1 MTEKIIIH
9 LLSGLKNSLGVYRG
23 KGGQQGAVKYSIQS
37 FKWKPTTCAKTHK
50 LRNSKKHFKQS
61 PIGCKRLMRLRSAA
75 NNQATRRNEQIKS
88 YLQLGSSS
96 NRYAPRLPQQET
108 KSSTKQLAPTDP
120 ILGPEN
126 LLKTGF
132 AQKGLPSTLSCLE
145 AIPMDLCDIC
155 SLMRK
160 AATLATPECLLFF
173 LPEPVAFR
181 RVYGLEAYSR
191 MATPECLLYE
201 SYWFRPILSELIG
214 AATETATI
222 NRNRAPSG
230 PVKVSVP
237 TQPQERP
244 QGGVSLTSGVA
255 ALLAWFPASWA
266 SKVAPCLLSKEVH
279 HRTHKR
285 WQYPASRERPLGCNE
300 LNETESF
307 KQSGSLIRKPQAL
320 TLVSTKTTK
329 LLAASRKYVI
339 IPSQGGITPEQWK
352 QTATLCPLDWP
363 TNYSLLRLWH
373 LPMSLHQFANL
384 LYKQLDHRHMFT
396 QWSLDLKELAERA
409 VFHQP
414 ATYFTDAALQEHWRD
429 LDFPSRKLRQRPPA
443 ADLAAFRAK
452 RDDLRQ
458 HAVTQEQ
465 RNPVSFSLENSWT
478 DTVQD
483 DKNFYQ
489 NNTMLRMA

>member
-1 MTEKIIIH
+1 MMARFT
-9 LLSGLKNSLGVYRG
+9 
-23 KGGQQGAVKYSIQS
+23 
-37 FKWKPTTCAKTHK
+37 
-50 LRNSKKHFKQS
+50 
-61 PIGCKRLMRLRSAA
+61 
-75 NNQATRRNEQIKS
+75 
-88 YLQLGSSS
+88 
-96 NRYAPRLPQQET
+96 
-108 KSSTKQLAPTDP
+108 
-120 ILGPEN
+120 PEN
-126 LLKTGF
+126 LGALPALWLQAKLTISLAPFQEKF
-132 AQKGLPSTLSCLE
+132 AKLFQTIAVELWLRGRSNDIRDTFQVVARSITIRVAERLAKY
-145 AIPMDLCDIC
+145 IC

-160 AATLATPECLLFF
+160 AATLATPE
-173 LPEPVAFR
+173 
-181 RVYGLEAYSR
+181 
-191 MATPECLLYE
+191 TECLLYE

-222 NRNRAPSG
+222 NRNCAPSG

-244 QGGVSLTSGVA
+244 QGGVSLASGVA

-266 SKVAPCLLSKEVH
+266 SKIAPCFLSQGGAPQDPQEVAIPCPT
-279 HRTHKR
+279 REAPGMQRAQRDRVLQAVRFVDKKAPGIDLGIDED
-285 WQYPASRERPLGCNE
+285 YKASGCFSEVIRGYQMGVIEPTTMHGFKAIRPIWV
-300 LNETESF
+300 
-307 KQSGSLIRKPQAL
+307 SLD
-320 TLVSTKTTK
+320 
-329 LLAASRKYVI
+329 VI

-373 LPMSLHQFANL
+373 LPTSLHQFANL

-409 VFHQP
+409 VFQQP
-414 ATYFTDAALQEHWRD
+414 ATYFTEAALQEHWRV
-429 LDFPSRKLRQRPPA
+429 LDFPSRKLRRRPPA

-452 RDDLRQ
+452 QDDLRQ

-465 RNPVSFSLENSWT
+465 LNPVSFSLENSWT

-483 DKNFYQ
+483 DKKFFQ